1 MKRKTFNI
9 IASATAFALGAIFL
23 FSDKASITA
32 NVIGSSGSGAT
43 LASILGIVMIISSMI
58 LFEVSMN
65 SADTQALDLERLIRG
80 TKNQE
85 AVYQTEKIE
94 PNVEIHKAHHEHHLH
109 EKKD

>member
-9 IASATAFALGAIFL
+9 IASATAFAFGAIFL
-23 FSDKASITA
+23 FSDSASITA
-32 NVIGSSGSGAT
+32 NVIGSSGSGAGF
-43 LASILGIVMIISSMI
+43 ASIIGIFMIISSMI

-65 SADTQALDLERLIRG
+65 SADIQALDLERLIRG

-85 AVYQTEKIE
+85 VIFQTEKTE
-94 PNVEIHKAHHEHHLH
+94 PDVEIHKAHHEHHLH